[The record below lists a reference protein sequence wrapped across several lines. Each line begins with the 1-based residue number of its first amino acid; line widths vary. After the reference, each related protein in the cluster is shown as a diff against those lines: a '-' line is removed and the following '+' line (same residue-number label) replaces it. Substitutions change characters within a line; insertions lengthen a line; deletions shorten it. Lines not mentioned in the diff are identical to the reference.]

1 MIEVLLRL
9 GHFNQSLIS
18 IDVII
23 YNVSDNCTNNDS
35 EPEDVTLLCNH
46 IEVLTNWL
54 INLDVCFAEECR
66 LDIASTRFSWDQ
78 WYSWH
83 WMWYQCHWADSVW
96 HNHFNHSVN
105 ASWNAF
111 LGDDG
116 YTVQWDWPYAVCVW
130 ERLWPSIFLILLPPR
145 DST

>member
-46 IEVLTNWL
+46 IEVLTN
-54 INLDVCFAEECR
+54 
-66 LDIASTRFSWDQ
+66 
-78 WYSWH
+78 
-83 WMWYQCHWADSVW
+83 
-96 HNHFNHSVN
+96 
-105 ASWNAF
+105 
-111 LGDDG
+111 
-116 YTVQWDWPYAVCVW
+116 
-130 ERLWPSIFLILLPPR
+130 
-145 DST
+145 